1 MNSYELIS
9 LAVSAVGVISFA
21 AIFTILYFNYAHSTV
36 GEYQAGTRDV
46 ELIED
51 TIFENINSGKTRRKI
66 WIKVKQAFFGIF
78 IAILIPFLAISVIS
92 KFRNGVVMLFD
103 RGFIA
108 VATGSMSEKHEENTY
123 LAGIDNQI
131 PTYSMI
137 VLEKVESMT
146 QIQKYDVIAFVNDK
160 GENIIHRIV
169 DVDFGANGPVYTTRG
184 DSNNAND
191 SYKPS
196 FDDILGKYT
205 GESIPYLGLFAMFLQ
220 SYAGIV
226 TIAAVI
232 YCLIMIEVVGDKIY
246 KAREKRLDFLDSSM
260 EFKKETVLDDNLD
273 AVFVEKVRYKQY
285 IYIIEENGTITKCI
299 DEDYK
304 DEDDPDSAEEQG
316 TPDPDEE
323 ETPEDEKSGEETPS
337 DGEREENALELN
349 DNADENAKEN

>member
-21 AIFTILYFNYAHSTV
+21 AIFTILYFNYANSSV
-36 GEYQAGTRDV
+36 GEYQAGTREV

-51 TIFENINSGKTRRKI
+51 TIFENIKSGKTRRKV

-78 IAILIPFLAISVIS
+78 IAILIPFLALSVIS
-92 KFRNGVVMLFD
+92 KFKNGVVMLFG
-103 RGFIA
+103 RGMIA
-108 VATGSMSEKHEENTY
+108 VATGSMSEKNEENTY

-137 VLEKVESMT
+137 FLEKVDSMT
-146 QIQKYDVIAFVNDK
+146 QLQKYDVIAFVNDK

-169 DVDFGANGPVYTTRG
+169 DVDFGANGPVYITRG

-191 SYKPS
+191 SYKPC

-205 GESIPYLGLFAMFLQ
+205 GEHIEYLGLFAMFLQ

-246 KAREKRLDFLDSSM
+246 KAREKRLDFLDGSM
-260 EFKKETVLDDNLD
+260 EFKQETVLDDNLD

-285 IYIIEENGTITKCI
+285 IYIIEENGVITKCI

-304 DEDDPDSAEEQG
+304 EEDDPDGAEEQ
-316 TPDPDEE
+316 DA
-323 ETPEDEKSGEETPS
+323 PESSEKESADVESSKEDKES
-337 DGEREENALELN
+337 ENAQKTE
-349 DNADENAKEN
+349 ENAKEN